1 MIVKFKVDSQIYAD
15 YMAYL
20 FPPDDDGVL
29 KITSEHLLGKLF
41 IAHCREAPRPIFGLD
56 GELIVTLRL
65 PQCEATQNLR
75 SKFLF
80 YNAGDMIQLNKALQA
95 VFDLD
100 FMGYYR
106 KGQAAEFAKKDI
118 VEAFVVSRKLV
129 SADYV
134 EALNKR
140 AYRRQQR
147 AAASLV
153 KKLLRKSYYIDE
165 SIDDSGLKK

>member
-1 MIVKFKVDSQIYAD
+1 
-15 YMAYL
+15 
-20 FPPDDDGVL
+20 
-29 KITSEHLLGKLF
+29 
-41 IAHCREAPRPIFGLD
+41 
-56 GELIVTLRL
+56 
-65 PQCEATQNLR
+65 
-75 SKFLF
+75 
-80 YNAGDMIQLNKALQA
+80 MIQLNKALQA